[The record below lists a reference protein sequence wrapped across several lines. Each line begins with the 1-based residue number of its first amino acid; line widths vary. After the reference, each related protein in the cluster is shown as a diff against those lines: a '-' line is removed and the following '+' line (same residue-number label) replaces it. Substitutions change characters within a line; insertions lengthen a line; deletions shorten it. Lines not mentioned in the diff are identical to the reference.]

1 MVDNCFE
8 PQVRKM
14 YFWDRLDA
22 WGLLFALPNRLS
34 FSLDFLCF
42 TSYEYLPVFFF
53 FFLSYIF
60 LQVGSFLM
68 GWCGVVFKGDISQVS
83 DILAIGLTTG
93 YLGSLTTL
101 SGWDQKMLDL
111 SVNGHWVQAV
121 LGFLTGNVL
130 HVAYE

>member
-1 MVDNCFE
+1 
-8 PQVRKM
+8 
-14 YFWDRLDA
+14 
-22 WGLLFALPNRLS
+22 
-34 FSLDFLCF
+34 
-42 TSYEYLPVFFF
+42 
-53 FFLSYIF
+53 
-60 LQVGSFLM
+60 M

-93 YLGSLTTL
+93 YLGSLTTF
-101 SGWDQKMLDL
+101 SGWNQKMLDL